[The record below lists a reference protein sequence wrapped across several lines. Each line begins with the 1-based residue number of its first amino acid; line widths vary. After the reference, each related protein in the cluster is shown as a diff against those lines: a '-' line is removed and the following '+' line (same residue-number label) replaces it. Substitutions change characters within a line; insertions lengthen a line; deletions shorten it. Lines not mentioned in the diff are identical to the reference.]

1 MLAAIA
7 VEDELSAYVAERL
20 IGGYV
25 PRAEI
30 TQVMVL
36 EGINNIRGR
45 MRDLVQI
52 ARFQDMVLVL
62 ADMDNPRGCPP
73 GLLNELCGGL
83 TIASNIIIRIAML
96 EIEAWILADRE
107 GVAQWLG
114 IAANIVPRNPESLA
128 DPKRTLVQLAGR
140 SRNRRLR
147 EAIAPARVTG
157 THRTGPNYN
166 ETVGDFVT
174 RLWSPQAARHN
185 APSLHRAVLRIAEL
199 ATP

>member
-1 MLAAIA
+1 MLATIA

-30 TQVMVL
+30 TRVMVL
-36 EGINNIRGR
+36 EGVNNIKGR

-83 TIASNIIIRIAML
+83 TIASNMIIRIAML
-96 EIEAWILADRE
+96 EVEAWILADRE
-107 GVAQWLG
+107 GAAQWLG

-128 DPKRTLVQLAGR
+128 DPKRTLVQLARR
-140 SRNRRLR
+140 SRNRGLR
-147 EAIAPARVTG
+147 EAIAPLRVLG

-166 ETVGDFVT
+166 EAVGEFVVQH
-174 RLWSPQAARHN
+174 WNPDVARRN
-185 APSLHRAVLRIAEL
+185 APSLDRAITRIAEL
-199 ATP
+199 APA